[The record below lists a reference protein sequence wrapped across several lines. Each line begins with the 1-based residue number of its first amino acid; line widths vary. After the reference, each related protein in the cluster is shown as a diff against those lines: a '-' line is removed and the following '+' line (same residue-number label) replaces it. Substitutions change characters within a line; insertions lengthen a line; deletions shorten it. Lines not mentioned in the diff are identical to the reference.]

1 MYLDFQAFETMPNP
15 FKASNNN
22 NKPHFIYL
30 SDNFLFLQ
38 KAEISNQK
46 YFYLPATHFCH
57 NNLSFDK

>member
-22 NKPHFIYL
+22 NKPHFTYL
-30 SDNFLFLQ
+30 SGPFSFQ
-38 KAEISNQK
+38 ISNHK